1 METGADEVC
10 EFGEIGSLGDGT
22 GEKEWKMLELIQKSD
37 VADLDTV
44 RHFYRA
50 LAGTEFCAWTDAYP
64 GEPELQSDVS
74 RNSLFCIRD
83 DASGEIAGWVSI
95 DDDPGGAEPIPCWSK
110 ELQPSAEISRLGG
123 GSTRTEASHHRSFWQ
138 GAMEE
143 LRIRG
148 CKSAHMLVAKDNVK
162 ALRSYAK
169 LAFEKVGEYVLQ
181 GHDYW
186 CFEKKL

>member
-1 METGADEVC
+1 M
-10 EFGEIGSLGDGT
+10 F
-22 GEKEWKMLELIQKSD
+22 ELIKES
-37 VADLDTV
+37 DLDTV

-50 LAGTEFCAWTDAYP
+50 LAGTEFCAWTDIYP
-64 GEPELQSDVS
+64 GEPELQSDFS
-74 RNSLFCIRD
+74 RDSLFCIRD
-83 DASGEIAGWVSI
+83 DVSGEIAGMVSI
-95 DDDPGGAEPIPCWSK
+95 DDDPEVESIRAGRKSCSRRQNFQMGVAEKYQNRGIAR
-110 ELQPSAEISRLGG
+110 ELLA
-123 GSTRTEASHHRSFWQ
+123 

-143 LRIRG
+143 LRRRG

>member
-1 METGADEVC
+1 MSSAVKISDFSRSVSVIAS
-10 EFGEIGSLGDGT
+10 EIGVVLSEAVNSTLVT
-22 GEKEWKMLELIQKSD
+22 SKSSSS
-37 VADLDTV
+37 VN
-44 RHFYRA
+44 FKGY
-50 LAGTEFCAWTDAYP
+50 
-64 GEPELQSDVS
+64 VS

-83 DASGEIAGWVSI
+83 DASGEIAGVVSI
-95 DDDPGGAEPIPCWSK
+95 DDDPEVESIPCWSK
-110 ELQPSAEISRLGG
+110 ELQPSAEISRLGVAEKYQNRG
-123 GSTRTEASHHRSFWQ
+123 IARELLA

>member
-1 METGADEVC
+1 METGVDEVC
-10 EFGEIGSLGDGT
+10 KFGEIGSQRIL
-22 GEKEWKMLELIQKSD
+22 EMLELIQKSD

-44 RHFYRA
+44 RRLYRA

-83 DASGEIAGWVSI
+83 DASGEITGVVSI
-95 DDDPGGAEPIPCWSK
+95 DDDPEVEAIPCWSK
-110 ELQPSAEISRLGG
+110 ELQPSAEISRLGVAEKYQNRG
-123 GSTRTEASHHRSFWQ
+123 IARELLA

-143 LRIRG
+143 LKKRG
-148 CKSAHMLVAKDNVK
+148 CRSAHMLVAKDNVK
-162 ALRSYAK
+162 ALRSYQK
-169 LAFEKVGEYVLQ
+169 LAFVKVGEYVLQ

-186 CFEKKL
+186 CYEKKL

>member
-83 DASGEIAGWVSI
+83 DASGEIAGVVSI
-95 DDDPGGAEPIPCWSK
+95 DDDPD
-110 ELQPSAEISRLGG
+110 R
-123 GSTRTEASHHRSFWQ
+123 
-138 GAMEE
+138 
-143 LRIRG
+143 
-148 CKSAHMLVAKDNVK
+148 KSVV
-162 ALRSYAK
+162 
-169 LAFEKVGEYVLQ
+169 
-181 GHDYW
+181 
-186 CFEKKL
+186 

>member
-1 METGADEVC
+1 M
-10 EFGEIGSLGDGT
+10 F
-22 GEKEWKMLELIQKSD
+22 ELIKES
-37 VADLDTV
+37 DLDTV

-50 LAGTEFCAWTDAYP
+50 LAGTEFCAWTDLYP
-64 GEPELQSDVS
+64 GEPELQSDFS
-74 RNSLFCIRD
+74 RDSLFCIRD
-83 DASGEIAGWVSI
+83 DVSGEIAGLVSI
-95 DDDPGGAEPIPCWSK
+95 DDDPEVESIPCWSE
-110 ELQPSAEISRLGG
+110 ELQPSAE
-123 GSTRTEASHHRSFWQ
+123 
-138 GAMEE
+138 AMEE
-143 LRIRG
+143 LRRRG

>member
-50 LAGTEFCAWTDAYP
+50 LAGTEFCAWTDA
-64 GEPELQSDVS
+64 
-74 RNSLFCIRD
+74 IRD
-83 DASGEIAGWVSI
+83 DASGEIAGLVSI
-95 DDDPGGAEPIPCWSK
+95 DDDPEVESIACWSE
-110 ELQPSAEISRLGG
+110 ELQPSAEISRLGVAEKYQNRG
-123 GSTRTEASHHRSFWQ
+123 IARELLA

-143 LRIRG
+143 LRRRG

-162 ALRSYAK
+162 ALRSYEK
-169 LAFEKVGEYVLQ
+169 LVFEKVGEYVLQ

>member
-1 METGADEVC
+1 M
-10 EFGEIGSLGDGT
+10 F
-22 GEKEWKMLELIQKSD
+22 ELIKES
-37 VADLDTV
+37 DLDTV

-50 LAGTEFCAWTDAYP
+50 LAGTEFCAWTDIYP
-64 GEPELQSDVS
+64 GEPELQSDFS
-74 RNSLFCIRD
+74 RDSLFCIRD
-83 DASGEIAGWVSI
+83 DVSGEIAGLVSI
-95 DDDPGGAEPIPCWSK
+95 DDDPEVNRFRAGRKSCSRRQK
-110 ELQPSAEISRLGG
+110 ISRLGVAEKYQNRG
-123 GSTRTEASHHRSFWQ
+123 IARELLA

-143 LRIRG
+143 LRRRG

>member
-83 DASGEIAGWVSI
+83 DASGEIAGMVSI
-95 DDDPGGAEPIPCWSK
+95 DDDPEVESIPDWVW
-110 ELQPSAEISRLGG
+110 RR
-123 GSTRTEASHHRSFWQ
+123 STRTEASHASFWQ
-138 GAMEE
+138 ARWRNLEDAAARVPICWWR
-143 LRIRG
+143 RI
-148 CKSAHMLVAKDNVK
+148 M
-162 ALRSYAK
+162 
-169 LAFEKVGEYVLQ
+169 
-181 GHDYW
+181 
-186 CFEKKL
+186 

>member
-1 METGADEVC
+1 MLVGRAAAVGRNFQTGC
-10 EFGEIGSLGDGT
+10 G
-22 GEKEWKMLELIQKSD
+22 GEKYQNRGIAREL
-37 VADLDTV
+37 
-44 RHFYRA
+44 
-50 LAGTEFCAWTDAYP
+50 LA
-64 GEPELQSDVS
+64 
-74 RNSLFCIRD
+74 
-83 DASGEIAGWVSI
+83 
-95 DDDPGGAEPIPCWSK
+95 
-110 ELQPSAEISRLGG
+110 
-123 GSTRTEASHHRSFWQ
+123 

-143 LRIRG
+143 LRRRG

>member
-1 METGADEVC
+1 M
-10 EFGEIGSLGDGT
+10 F
-22 GEKEWKMLELIQKSD
+22 ELIKES
-37 VADLDTV
+37 DLDTV

-50 LAGTEFCAWTDAYP
+50 LAGTEFCAWTDIYP
-64 GEPELQSDVS
+64 GEPELQSDFS
-74 RNSLFCIRD
+74 RDSLFCIRD
-83 DASGEIAGWVSI
+83 DVSGRSRGWFRSMMIRRWNRFRAGRKSCSRRQKFPDWV
-95 DDDPGGAEPIPCWSK
+95 W
-110 ELQPSAEISRLGG
+110 RR
-123 GSTRTEASHHRSFWQ
+123 STRTEASHASFLA

-143 LRIRG
+143 LRRRG